1 MIADIL
7 GHFGSLTP
15 LPGDGGLNVITHQ
28 VEIVMARTIRE
39 VNGSRAGGQSV
50 ISQPCGYACSGPAG
64 WLQLRKSIRAGSGR
78 CAVSCGC

>member
-39 VNGSRAGGQSV
+39 VNGSRAGG
-50 ISQPCGYACSGPAG
+50 
-64 WLQLRKSIRAGSGR
+64 RA
-78 CAVSCGC
+78 

>member
-1 MIADIL
+1 MPGPRKRNFRAVWRADCCEEPQALIADIL

-39 VNGSRAGGQSV
+39 VNGSRAGG
-50 ISQPCGYACSGPAG
+50 
-64 WLQLRKSIRAGSGR
+64 RA
-78 CAVSCGC
+78 